1 MDSIGRSL
9 IEARTA
15 RGLSIEQAARDTHIT
30 KRFVEALEEENFALF
45 PAETYL
51 LGFMRSYARYL
62 GLDGDRLVQLY
73 RNIQLQEQPAPIDE
87 LLERRPKR
95 KVGRLV
101 LRFLLV
107 IVVLGGAGY
116 GGFRLVQWW
125 PQRVTAEPD
134 APRGEVLEA
143 QFVERE
149 FDLGERLIVVIDGV
163 ESFVEFAAIGDEV
176 TIHSLAGAVA
186 MEPGEQRTLDIT
198 GEGSGDLSVAIRS
211 LNPDQ
216 EPPTVVARVDRIVF
230 SPGQVG
236 RSTFAEADDE
246 DQELFNLGRPARTE
260 RARETLVLRT
270 EPVPRPFTITAV
282 FTGRTLFRIE
292 LDGEPWQERLYQTG
306 ETLTMTAEEFAR
318 IWVGN
323 AATTVVVVDGREI
336 DLGRPGA
343 VTAFALRWSD
353 GGALEVLPMY

>member
-9 IEARTA
+9 IETRTS
-15 RGLSIEQAARDTHIT
+15 RGLSLEQAARDTHIT
-30 KRFVEALEEENFALF
+30 KRFVEALEAENFALF

-87 LLERRPKR
+87 LLERRPAR
-95 KVGRLV
+95 KFPRAVWWS
-101 LRFLLV
+101 LLL
-107 IVVLGGAGY
+107 IVALGGAGY
-116 GGFRLVQWW
+116 GGFHLVQWW
-125 PQRVTAEPD
+125 SQRVVAEPD
-134 APRGEVLEA
+134 APRGEILEA

-163 ESFVEFAAIGDEV
+163 ESFVEFAEIGDGV
-176 TIHSLAGAVA
+176 TVNSLAGTVV
-186 MEPGEQRTLDIT
+186 MEAGEQRTLDIT

-211 LNPDQ
+211 LNPNQ

-230 SPGQVG
+230 SPGQVD
-236 RSTFAEADDE
+236 SSAFAEVDNE
-246 DQELFNLGRPARTE
+246 DREVFDLGSPALPA

-270 EPVPRPFTITAV
+270 EPTPRPFTVTAV

-292 LDGEPWQERLYQTG
+292 LDDAPWQERLYQTG
-306 ETLTMTAEEFAR
+306 ETLNVSVQEFAR

-323 AATTVVVVDGREI
+323 AGAAVVVVDGREI

-343 VTAFALRWSD
+343 VTAFVLRWSD
-353 GGALEVLPMY
+353 EGALEVLPMY